1 MPVFIVDFP
10 DGHDLQMVALD
21 ISVYV
26 PTAHLVHGCKPV
38 GEYSPGLHV
47 SVNKH
52 VK

>member
-1 MPVFIVDFP
+1 MFIVDFP
-10 DGHDLQMVALD
+10 DGHDLQIVALE

-52 VK
+52 VKWH